1 MDKKSIRAVL
11 LIISTFTYL
20 LFGAAIFEKLESPDD
35 MERRQEIRM
44 ISKKMQ
50 QKYNFTK
57 KDYELLQ
64 TVVIKSIPHKGGYQ
78 WKFAGAFYFAT
89 VVITT
94 VGYGHSTPDT
104 TSGKLFCMIFALAG
118 IPLGL
123 VMFQSIGERVNTF
136 IAFSLKKLRALLL
149 SKGFNITSQITP
161 THLLFVSLSIG
172 MLVVLIGTYV
182 FHRAERWTFL
192 EAYYYCFISMTTIGF
207 GDYVPLQ
214 TDGVLQK
221 NPGYVVFT
229 LLFLLFGLA
238 FFSASINLLVLG
250 FMAPNAD
257 VITAA
262 SREPPR
268 AIVFET
274 FDESRPT
281 SLTSHDL
288 HRQAKISNANSVL
301 DSTTHPTRKTS
312 KNGSYH
318 NRIQCSVEDLYGSG
332 DVYDTESTHSSRLFN
347 R

>member
-1 MDKKSIRAVL
+1 MDKKSVRAVL

-20 LFGAAIFEKLESPDD
+20 LLGAAVFEKLESNDD
-35 MERRQEIRM
+35 LERRQEIQL
-44 ISKKMQ
+44 IASKMQ
-50 QKYNFTK
+50 KKYNFTR

-64 TVVIKSIPHKGGYQ
+64 TIVIKSIPHKAGYQ

-94 VGYGHSTPDT
+94 VGYVHSTPDT
-104 TSGKLFCMIFALAG
+104 TSGKLFCMMFAMAG

-123 VMFQSIGERVNTF
+123 VMFQSIGERVSTF
-136 IAFSLKKLRALLL
+136 IAFCLRKLRTRLM
-149 SKGFNITSQITP
+149 SKGFNITSEITP
-161 THLLFVSLSIG
+161 THLLFVSLCIG

-182 FHRAERWTFL
+182 FHRAERWTIL
-192 EAYYYCFISMTTIGF
+192 EAYYYCFISMSTIGF

-229 LLFLLFGLA
+229 LLFLLCGLA

-257 VITAA
+257 VVTAA

-274 FDESRPT
+274 FAESRPA
-281 SLTSHDL
+281 SLASRDFHM
-288 HRQAKISNANSVL
+288 ASSICNANNGIS
-301 DSTTHPTRKTS
+301 SINYPTRKPVTHV
-312 KNGSYH
+312 YH
-318 NRIQCSVEDLYGSG
+318 
-332 DVYDTESTHSSRLFN
+332 HSFTFDPFELVSELAQN
-347 R
+347 